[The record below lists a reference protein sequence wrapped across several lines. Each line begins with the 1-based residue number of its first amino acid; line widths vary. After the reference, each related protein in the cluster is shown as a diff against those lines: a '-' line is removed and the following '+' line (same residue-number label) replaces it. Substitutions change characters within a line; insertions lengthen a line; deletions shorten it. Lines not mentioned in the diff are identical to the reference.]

1 MPTEGPSEK
10 EWTMR
15 ALTTRLNRFGLPAL
29 AGAVLALA
37 LALVTG
43 LNTLNFGLLG
53 AGGSASA
60 ESAVVDKGMV
70 SDGRLDV
77 GAPTAV
83 PTAGSGDAARV
94 DVVRYGNVSLEVSG
108 IEDSL
113 KSITELITAN
123 GGYLS
128 GSSRYGQDDQL
139 YVNAT
144 FRVPASKFDS
154 VMASLRNQGDVLS
167 EDISSYEV
175 TMQLVDLEARL
186 KNLRASETA
195 FLALLDRA
203 ESVSDIVAVQG
214 ELSRIQGDI
223 ESFEAQRAALADQVE
238 MSSINVSLQLPV
250 SPVDQA
256 SGDFDLGYE
265 ISSALANLI
274 SVGRAVVTAAI
285 NIVVIG
291 IPIAVIGGLFGSL
304 IGRAL
309 LAVSAWVTASFAGSR
324 KGSRRAARR

>member
-1 MPTEGPSEK
+1 
-10 EWTMR
+10 MR

-60 ESAVVDKGMV
+60 EAVVVDKGMV
-70 SDGRLDV
+70 SDGRLDI
-77 GAPTAV
+77 GAPTTV

-274 SVGRAVVTAAI
+274 NVGRAVVTAAI